1 MGMLVNNV
9 TALVASLA
17 KVCQPQLRAAGAW
30 ASWTAPGQPPAQLL
44 STLLLRRLLSHSG
57 SPFFFQVE
65 SFVHLSICSF
75 NKHLGFQ
82 YVSGIIL
89 GARERIYRERGIKSL
104 GLWNQNS
111 LGIRTHWVQIPVLLG
126 PCVS

>member
-30 ASWTAPGQPPAQLL
+30 ASWAAPGQPPAQLL
-44 STLLLRRLLSHSG
+44 SMLLLRRLLSYSG

-65 SFVHLSICSF
+65 SFVHLCTRSF

-89 GARERIYRERGIKSL
+89 GAGERIYRENGIKSL

-111 LGIRTHWVQIPVLLG
+111 LGSNSSPPTWSLCELEQVT
-126 PCVS
+126 